1 MRKVILSLLALLALS
16 VLNAQKTSK
25 PQFGAKA
32 GLGLSSISGLEG
44 AKNLIGFNIGGFAEI
59 GLDDK
64 FSFQPEL
71 LFTSAGAKSI
81 TYFVLNNGY
90 SGSYEVKLRFLH
102 INIPLMLKY
111 KVADKINL
119 EAGPQIGFL
128 IGAKTTED
136 ETVTSSVSVI
146 KSTST
151 TSTDKSVW
159 NKTYFG
165 LNIGGGYDL
174 TKNLNLGLRYSLGLS
189 KLQKDLVAGETA
201 LENNVL
207 WLNLGYKF

>member
-71 LFTSAGAKSI
+71 LFTSAGAKSSYSEI
-81 TYFVLNNGY
+81 SGGY
-90 SGSYEVKLRFLH
+90 TGSYSLKLSFSH

-111 KVADKINL
+111 KVADKISL

-159 NKTYFG
+159 NKTSFG

-201 LENNVL
+201 LKNNVL